1 MVLLKNLRLIEL
13 GAYLYI
19 LVTACELNS
28 DSSVP
33 QKHNLK
39 KKNLPLAL

>member
-13 GAYLYI
+13 GAYWYI
-19 LVTACELNS
+19 LVTACDLYS